1 MDRSRDINPTGLL
14 KSFAN
19 IYSILRTQAAA
30 IKGEDSMKKVAVYEQ
45 LGRRVYKHLYV
56 IDAKGLVVLLLLY
69 KIMLSICPVL
79 FTI

>member
-1 MDRSRDINPTGLL
+1 
-14 KSFAN
+14 
-19 IYSILRTQAAA
+19 
-30 IKGEDSMKKVAVYEQ
+30 MKKVAVYEQ
-45 LGRRVYKHLYV
+45 LGRRVYKHSYV